1 MQGSCPDSPPFP
13 PASRTGVAVFSS
25 HGASGPSKKQP
36 LPQSSR
42 SRLSNLNIEPVPSR
56 FRFSS
61 RLSTGHS
68 SSGVGVLHQIDSVQH
83 PTLHRLP
90 QHPIAASGAAE
101 PLFLGPGIWN
111 LGPSL
116 PLPHPRFPVRNGG
129 FSGRDSSL
137 KTGQAD
143 GLLSLE
149 GLVFCS
155 LEIYSQ
161 PLNTYPPPIQS
172 GPRTAA
178 RGGRRRGRERSGI
191 GPGSGSC

>member
-1 MQGSCPDSPPFP
+1 MQGSCPDSPPFT

-68 SSGVGVLHQIDSVQH
+68 SSGVGVLHQVDSVQH

-90 QHPIAASGAAE
+90 SIPS
-101 PLFLGPGIWN
+101 LRLGRQNRYFWVLESGIWVH
-111 LGPSL
+111 LSPSRT
-116 PLPHPRFPVRNGG
+116 PDSPVRNGG

>member
-25 HGASGPSKKQP
+25 HGASGPSK
-36 LPQSSR
+36 SSHFPR
-42 SRLSNLNIEPVPSR
+42 VPDPVCPTSTLNPCRLDFVSPPDSRRGTAVVAWGFCIKLTASNIQRCTVSPSIPSLRLGRQNRYFWVLESGIWVHLSPSR
-56 FRFSS
+56 
-61 RLSTGHS
+61 TP
-68 SSGVGVLHQIDSVQH
+68 DS
-83 PTLHRLP
+83 
-90 QHPIAASGAAE
+90 
-101 PLFLGPGIWN
+101 
-111 LGPSL
+111 
-116 PLPHPRFPVRNGG
+116 PVRNGG